1 MVRLTSASSCAIW
14 AEDVDGGRAGRSFTT
29 SVGVIIH
36 ARTLPKFGSIGGRA
50 GDSRLFQGTSPRAA
64 AASARAC
71 HCAGV
76 PAAAPIPSVP
86 ARATSTAA
94 TALPSAS
101 PAAMSLAVARP
112 PRSAAS
118 RCSAALRVISSTAAG
133 KRSLSISVETPD
145 STASSDG

>member
-1 MVRLTSASSCAIW
+1 MRLTSASSCAIW
-14 AEDVDGGRAGRSFTT
+14 AEEVDGGGAGRSFTT
-29 SVGVIIH
+29 SVAVIIH

-86 ARATSTAA
+86 GAGDEHGGHRPPQRQSRRD
-94 TALPSAS
+94 
-101 PAAMSLAVARP
+101 VARRRP
-112 PRSAAS
+112 PAEKR
-118 RCSAALRVISSTAAG
+118 RLALLAPPCA
-133 KRSLSISVETPD
+133 
-145 STASSDG
+145 